1 MCQSSPDAQ
10 EELREA
16 LWRLGRRLVT
26 GGSGEGG
33 RQDCG
38 DSDSGGQRGRRR
50 ALSVSSGEGGEDGLQ
65 GGRGKK
71 TFEVSTDYE
80 PGGRDP
86 GEGGGDRK
94 SRKKWEEGGRQTGSQ
109 KRGGSAT
116 GRLRA

>member
-10 EELREA
+10 EELKEA

-26 GGSGEGG
+26 
-33 RQDCG
+33 
-38 DSDSGGQRGRRR
+38 RRR
-50 ALSVSSGEGGEDGLQ
+50 EWGGGAPGLWRQRQRRSAGEEEGSVSSREGGEDRLQ

-86 GEGGGDRK
+86 GGKGWGPKE
-94 SRKKWEEGGRQTGSQ
+94 
-109 KRGGSAT
+109 
-116 GRLRA
+116 